1 MSSYCQRAW
10 EAGIRNCLRKA
21 SYYLRGLFY
30 RIYFEKC
37 GLLQVTG
44 RIYVIKKH
52 ACIKIGKCLI
62 WKHVKID
69 MEGKDAESPA
79 ILEIGDFTTIGDR
92 TEIHVAER
100 VIIGKRCRIAW
111 DCVIMDRNYH
121 GIGNES
127 EKVSPVII
135 EDDVWIG
142 CRAIL
147 LPGVTIGANAVV
159 AAGSVV
165 TKDVQPYT
173 VVAGNPAKIIKR
185 IDGKTKG
192 FAFNRQ

>member
-1 MSSYCQRAW
+1 MSSFKQYCQRVR
-10 EAGIRNCLRKA
+10 EVGIRNCLRKA

-37 GLLQVTG
+37 GPLQVTG

-69 MEGKDAESPA
+69 MEGKDTETPA

-100 VIIGKRCRIAW
+100 VIIGKRCRISW

-127 EKVSPVII
+127 EVVSPVII

-142 CRAIL
+142 CRAII
-147 LPGVTIGANAVV
+147 LPGVKLGEQCVV

-165 TKDVQPYT
+165 TKDVRPKT
-173 VVAGNPAKIIKR
+173 LVVGNPAKSIRR
-185 IDGKTKG
+185 IDE
-192 FAFNRQ
+192 

>member
-1 MSSYCQRAW
+1 MSSYCQKVW

-21 SYYLRGLFY
+21 SYYFRGLFY

-37 GLLQVTG
+37 GPLQVTG

-52 ACIKIGKCLI
+52 ARISIGKCLI
-62 WKHVKID
+62 WKHVKFD
-69 MEGKDAESPA
+69 MEGKDAETPA

-92 TEIHVAER
+92 TEIHVAEKI
-100 VIIGKRCRIAW
+100 VIGKRCRIAW

-147 LPGVTIGANAVV
+147 LPGVTIGANSVV

-165 TKDVQPYT
+165 TRNVEPHT
-173 VVAGNPAKIIKR
+173 LVAGNPAKLIRR
-185 IDGKTKG
+185 IDE
-192 FAFNRQ
+192 